1 MAVKTEISEIS
12 PGKGKTPRA
21 PKRTGL
27 FPEALHVCRR
37 MGSVTTQKMQG
48 NKDSWIEI
56 LQKADTIDDIRWWL

>member
-1 MAVKTEISEIS
+1 M
-12 PGKGKTPRA
+12 
-21 PKRTGL
+21 GL
-27 FPEALHVCRR
+27 FPEALHVYRR